1 MRHPIVQ
8 YTLWLFIIALF
19 HGGILWGIDVSL
31 APLYFWESYALNVG
45 LTVLFLWGL
54 LAAFNRLS
62 YYVAWIFMAAS
73 ALKFLLFFILLWPLF
88 KSDGTIS
95 IYEKT
100 TFLTPY
106 LSSLILET
114 RILIAKL
121 NKI

>member
-19 HGGILWGIDVSL
+19 HGGILWCIDVSL

-62 YYVAWIFMAAS
+62 DYVAWIFMAAS